1 MERGGTVY
9 IITNKHHTVFYV
21 GVTSEL
27 VYRII
32 EHRDKFYPKSFSAKY
47 NVSKLVYYEHFASIK
62 EAIEREKYLKGK
74 VRKFKLDLIETMNPE
89 WRDLAEDVLKW

>member
-32 EHRDKFYPKSFSAKY
+32 EHRDKLYPKSFSAKY

>member
-32 EHRDKFYPKSFSAKY
+32 EHRDKLYPKSFSAKY
-47 NVSKLVYYEHFASIK
+47 NISKLVYYEHFASIK

>member
-32 EHRDKFYPKSFSAKY
+32 EHRDKLYPKSFSAKY
-47 NVSKLVYYEHFASIK
+47 NVSKLVYYEHFASIQ